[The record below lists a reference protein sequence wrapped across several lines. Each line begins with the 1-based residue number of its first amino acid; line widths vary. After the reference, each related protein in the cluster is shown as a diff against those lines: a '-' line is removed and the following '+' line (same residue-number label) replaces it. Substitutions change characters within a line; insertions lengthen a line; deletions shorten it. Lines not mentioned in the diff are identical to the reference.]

1 MTNLEMIDDD
11 ILPLWIR
18 VSFVSMRQRFF
29 MSLVSC
35 WVIQI
40 KKIHSSPIN
49 IKAVLMSS
57 GKEKLVDFLVLLA
70 NESDDIVQRI

>member
-1 MTNLEMIDDD
+1 
-11 ILPLWIR
+11 
-18 VSFVSMRQRFF
+18 

-70 NESDDIVQRI
+70 NESDDIVQRIKLYFGDCREYSVEIRGNTIYTTK